1 MLDRKNFLKGM
12 GYLTAAYPDYEVKP
26 ETAEV
31 YWERLNTRLT
41 PQEWEAAVNRHIDAC
56 KWFPKVS
63 ELLQA
68 VEALRPRPPSAID
81 AWQTLMAAAP
91 SGEEPEM
98 DTPTRK
104 AMNFVGG
111 WEAICYTPTD
121 QHPFMFARFK
131 EAYLEAQERGR
142 KADLLIAIER
152 YQAALPEPE
161 DV

>member
-31 YWERLNTRLT
+31 YWERLNSRFT
-41 PQEWEAAVNRHIDAC
+41 PQEWEAAVNRHIDTC

-63 ELLQA
+63 ELFKA
-68 VEALRPRPPSAID
+68 AEYLRPQPPSPID
-81 AWQTLMAAAP
+81 AWNLLIAAAS

-98 DTPTRK
+98 DQATRK
-104 AMNFVGG
+104 AMDFIGG

-121 QHPFMFARFK
+121 QHRFMFAQFK
-131 EAYLEAQERGR
+131 LAFIEAQERER
-142 KADLLIAIER
+142 KADGLIAMVRE
-152 YQAALPEPE
+152 QAALPEPE
-161 DV
+161 G